1 MSLSL
6 SFSGLENATIQL
18 NLEAEFHFTHLIMT
32 FRVSAEGTVMCVL
45 GGRCHH
51 SPGLRWDLV
60 VRRECGKGRG
70 LMWVLLAGVEVSLSV
85 WEPWEVWD
93 KPSCAADWD
102 DWNASAEDYISAWS
116 HFSLNSLK
124 KSQVWSNWCVLC
136 HRIKRDSIL
145 SLCEPRILFK
155 GFNQNPIQK
164 THWLWDTQV
173 LKC

>member
-116 HFSLNSLK
+116 HFSNTV
-124 KSQVWSNWCVLC
+124 QRNQRV
-136 HRIKRDSIL
+136 HMKRLALGEQQCSWDVDCKDCWKIVQEQNFHH
-145 SLCEPRILFK
+145 CLFV
-155 GFNQNPIQK
+155 II
-164 THWLWDTQV
+164 
-173 LKC
+173 